1 MPPEAAATLTDEQLE
16 RNFAD
21 IAPPLTADYAL
32 LEAHKCLF
40 CYDAPCTIAC
50 PTHIDVPAFIKKIAT
65 GNLRGS
71 ARVILDAN
79 PFGHSCA
86 RACPVEVLCEG
97 ACVLNARDEQPIK
110 IALLQRHATD
120 YALERKLQL
129 FHAGAPNGKTV
140 AIVGAG
146 PAGLS
151 CARDLR
157 RWGYAVTVFEAK
169 PQPGGLNT
177 YGIAEYKMTPRR
189 RPRRG
194 AGHSRPGRRAQDRN
208 HHRAR
213 RCRSTR
219 CSNNYDAVFV
229 GIGLGL
235 TKSLGIPGEDLPGV
249 VDALTFIEHLKT
261 HPYRETRVGRRVTVI
276 GAGNTAIDAVTQ
288 AKRLGAERSTIVYRR
303 GEADMPCFRYEYEL
317 AKVDG
322 CGFRFHCR
330 PTRILGSERVLGLE
344 VETSHGTET
353 IDCDMV
359 ITALGQ
365 TARDEFRVPTD
376 HPKVFVGGDYASGG
390 AEIVNAAAEGKQAA
404 AAIHRKSE
412 RIPWLICARISRGS
426 RAPTPSGSPP
436 GRPTNTYGQVAR
448 AFDCGLGRRGVEDRG
463 RADHQRVLPLRVGG
477 PRATRM
483 MGFNN
488 IELIT
493 DRPIEDNLK
502 EIARCQAAITPATP
516 SSRR

>member
-1 MPPEAAATLTDEQLE
+1 MPPEATAVLSDDQLE

-120 YALERKLQL
+120 YVLERKIRL
-129 FHAGAPNGKTV
+129 FQAGAPNGKNV

-177 YGIAEYKMTPRR
+177 YGIAEYKMTPAVALAEARDILDL
-189 RPRRG
+189 G
-194 AGHSRPGRRAQDRN
+194 VELKTGVTVGRDLPFERLLAD
-208 HHRAR
+208 
-213 RCRSTR
+213 
-219 CSNNYDAVFV
+219 YDAVFV

-249 VDALTFIEHLKT
+249 VDALTFIERLKT
-261 HPYRETRVGRRVTVI
+261 HPYRETHVGRRVAVI

-303 GEADMPCFRYEYEL
+303 SEADMPCFRYEYEL

-322 CGFRFHCR
+322 CQFRFHSN
-330 PTRILGSERVLGLE
+330 PTRILGSGRVEGLE
-344 VETSHGTET
+344 VETPRGLEV

-365 TARDEFRVPTD
+365 TARDEFTVPRD
-376 HPKVFVGGDYASGG
+376 HPKVFMGGDYASGG

-404 AAIHRKSE
+404 ATIHDR
-412 RIPWLICARISRGS
+412 LSRS
-426 RAPTPSGSPP
+426 
-436 GRPTNTYGQVAR
+436 
-448 AFDCGLGRRGVEDRG
+448 
-463 RADHQRVLPLRVGG
+463 
-477 PRATRM
+477 
-483 MGFNN
+483 
-488 IELIT
+488 
-493 DRPIEDNLK
+493 
-502 EIARCQAAITPATP
+502 
-516 SSRR
+516 